1 MIEATFR
8 KTIEQFP
15 DIVEFI
21 EQLELS
27 EEEHVSRIK
36 AKLKLFDG
44 SALWIREVWIKG
56 KVEVYSYYWLR
67 PDETI
72 IMGWDNA
79 PHHREI
85 ATFPHH
91 KHAGNKIEPS
101 QQMNIHDVLSFIREF
116 LG

>member
-8 KTIEQFP
+8 KTIEQFS
-15 DIVEFI
+15 DIIEFA
-21 EQLELS
+21 EKLELS
-27 EEEHVSRIK
+27 EEEHVSKVK

-44 SALWIREVWIKG
+44 TALWIREIWIEDKI
-56 KVEVYSYYWLR
+56 ETYSYYWLR

-79 PHHREI
+79 PHHKEI
-85 ATFPHH
+85 VSFPHH
-91 KHAGNKIEPS
+91 KHIGNKIEPS
-101 QQMNIHDVLSFIREF
+101 QQMNINDVLSFIKKF